1 MFSYIGRRL
10 LQSIPVLF
18 LVTLG
23 AFAIIVLV
31 PGDPAQHMLGYN
43 ATPESLRIL
52 REQLG
57 LDRSVTQQFWDF
69 FRGIAVGDFGESI
82 LKKEAVR
89 TVVAERSIVS
99 LVLLGYAVA
108 IALLVSLPIAIV
120 SALKRN
126 RWPDHLLRL
135 VSMVT
140 FAMPSFWL
148 GLLLALWFGL
158 NLGWFPVGGYKNV
171 HIFSVIHTLTL
182 PAATV
187 GLYLAPLLAR
197 SLRSS
202 LIEELDKDYVDAARA
217 RGFRES
223 RVIGKHVLRNSLI
236 STVTVLSLNVG
247 YLLSGT
253 VIVENVFAIPG
264 LGTLIVDA
272 VMQRDYPL
280 IQALTLFFGI
290 AVIATNLLADLTYAA
305 LDPRIRL
312 SGKRQ

>member
-1 MFSYIGRRL
+1 M
-10 LQSIPVLF
+10 
-18 LVTLG
+18 
-23 AFAIIVLV
+23 

-158 NLGWFPVGGYKNV
+158 NLGWFPVGGYKDV
-171 HIFSVIHTLTL
+171 HLFSVIHTLTL

-223 RVIGKHVLRNSLI
+223 RVVGKHVLRNSLI

>member
-1 MFSYIGRRL
+1 MFSYIGRRI
-10 LQSIPVLF
+10 LQSIPVLL
-18 LVTLG
+18 LVTVG
-23 AFAIIVLV
+23 AFAVIVLV

-57 LDRSVTQQFWDF
+57 LDRPVSEQFWDF
-69 FRGIAVGDFGESI
+69 LRGVVVGDFGESI
-82 LKKEAVR
+82 LKKEAVS
-89 TVVAERSIVS
+89 TVVGERAIVS
-99 LVLLGYAVA
+99 LLLLGYSVL
-108 IALLVSLPIAIV
+108 IALLVSIPIATV
-120 SALKRN
+120 SALRRN
-126 RWPDHLLRL
+126 RWPDHVLRFA
-135 VSMVT
+135 SMVT

-158 NLGWFPVGGYKNV
+158 YLGWFPVGGYKDSSIVNA
-171 HIFSVIHTLTL
+171 IYTLTL
-182 PAATV
+182 PAVTV

-202 LIEELDKDYVDAARA
+202 LIEELDRDYVDAARA
-217 RGFRES
+217 RGFTES
-223 RVIGKHVLRNSLI
+223 RVVGKHVLRNSLI
-236 STVTVLSLNVG
+236 ATVTVLSLNVG

-280 IQALTLFFGI
+280 IQALTLFFGV
-290 AVIATNLLADLTYAA
+290 AVIATNLMADLSYAM

-312 SGKRQ
+312 DRNR

>member
-1 MFSYIGRRL
+1 MFSYIGHRL

-18 LVTLG
+18 LVTLA
-23 AFAIIVLV
+23 AFAIIVVV

-43 ATPESLRIL
+43 ATPDSLRIL

-57 LDRSVTQQFWDF
+57 LDRPVTQQFWDF
-69 FRGIAVGDFGESI
+69 FRGVAVGDLGESI

-89 TVVAERSIVS
+89 GVIGDRAVASLLLLAYSI
-99 LVLLGYAVA
+99 A
-108 IALLVSLPIAIV
+108 IALLVSIPIAIV
-120 SALKRN
+120 SAVKRN
-126 RWPDHLLRL
+126 RWPDHVLRL

-148 GLLLALWFGL
+148 GLLFSLWFGL
-158 NLGWFPVGGYKNV
+158 YLGWFPVGGYAENNM
-171 HIFSVIHTLTL
+171 FSVLRTLTL
-182 PAATV
+182 PATTV

-197 SLRSS
+197 TLRSS
-202 LIEELDKDYVDAARA
+202 LIEELSKDYADAARA
-217 RGFRES
+217 RGFTES
-223 RVIGKHVLRNSLI
+223 RVIGRHVLRNSLI

-280 IQALTLFFGI
+280 IQGLTLFFGI

-312 SGKRQ
+312 GKKQK

>member
-1 MFSYIGRRL
+1 MFSYIVRRII
-10 LQSIPVLF
+10 QSIPVLL

-23 AFAIIVLV
+23 AFAVIILV

-57 LDRSVTQQFWDF
+57 LDRPISQQFWEF
-69 FRGIAVGDFGESI
+69 FQGAVVGDFGESI
-82 LKKEAVR
+82 LKKEAV
-89 TVVAERSIVS
+89 SIVVGERAIVS
-99 LVLLGYAVA
+99 ILLLGYSVF
-108 IALLVSLPIAIV
+108 IALFVSLPIATV
-120 SALKRN
+120 SALRRN
-126 RWPDHLLRL
+126 RWPDHLLRFA
-135 VSMVT
+135 SMIT

-158 NLGWFPVGGYKNV
+158 HLGWFPVGGYSDSN
-171 HIFSVIHTLTL
+171 ISSALYTLTL
-182 PAATV
+182 PAITI

-202 LIEELDKDYVDAARA
+202 LIEELDRDYVDAARG
-217 RGFRES
+217 RGFTET
-223 RVIGKHVLRNSLI
+223 RVIGGHVLRNSLI
-236 STVTVLSLNVG
+236 ATVTVLSLNVG

-280 IQALTLFFGI
+280 IQALTLFFGV
-290 AVIATNLLADLTYAA
+290 AVIITNLLADLSYAV

-312 SGKRQ
+312 ERKR

>member
-1 MFSYIGRRL
+1 M
-10 LQSIPVLF
+10 
-18 LVTLG
+18 
-23 AFAIIVLV
+23 

-126 RWPDHLLRL
+126 RWPDHVLRL

-171 HIFSVIHTLTL
+171 NIFSVIHTLTL

>member
-31 PGDPAQHMLGYN
+31 PGDPAQNMLGYN
-43 ATPESLRIL
+43 ATPDSLRIL

-57 LDRSVTQQFWDF
+57 LDRPVTQQFWDF

-126 RWPDHLLRL
+126 RWPDHVLRL
-135 VSMVT
+135 VSMIT

-148 GLLLALWFGL
+148 GLLLLLWFGL
-158 NLGWFPVGGYKNV
+158 YLGWFPVGGYKDV

-253 VIVENVFAIPG
+253 VIVENVFSIPG

>member
-1 MFSYIGRRL
+1 M
-10 LQSIPVLF
+10 
-18 LVTLG
+18 
-23 AFAIIVLV
+23 

-158 NLGWFPVGGYKNV
+158 NLGWFPVGGYKDV
-171 HIFSVIHTLTL
+171 HLFSVIHTLTL

>member
-1 MFSYIGRRL
+1 
-10 LQSIPVLF
+10 
-18 LVTLG
+18 LG

-158 NLGWFPVGGYKNV
+158 NLGWFPVGGYKDV
-171 HIFSVIHTLTL
+171 HLFSVIHTLTL

-223 RVIGKHVLRNSLI
+223 RVVGKHVLRNSLI

>member
-1 MFSYIGRRL
+1 
-10 LQSIPVLF
+10 
-18 LVTLG
+18 
-23 AFAIIVLV
+23 
-31 PGDPAQHMLGYN
+31 MLGYN
-43 ATPESLRIL
+43 ATPDSLRIL

-57 LDRSVTQQFWDF
+57 LDRPVTQQFWDF

-158 NLGWFPVGGYKNV
+158 NLGWFPVGGYKDV

-202 LIEELDKDYVDAARA
+202 LIEELDRDYVDAARA

>member
-158 NLGWFPVGGYKNV
+158 NLGWFPVGGYKDV
-171 HIFSVIHTLTL
+171 HLFSVIHTLTL

-247 YLLSGT
+247 YFLSGT

>member
-158 NLGWFPVGGYKNV
+158 NLGWFPVGGYKDV

>member
-126 RWPDHLLRL
+126 RWPDHVLRL

-158 NLGWFPVGGYKNV
+158 NLGWFPVGGYKDV
-171 HIFSVIHTLTL
+171 HLFSVIHTLTL

>member
-120 SALKRN
+120 SL
-126 RWPDHLLRL
+126 
-135 VSMVT
+135 
-140 FAMPSFWL
+140 
-148 GLLLALWFGL
+148 
-158 NLGWFPVGGYKNV
+158 
-171 HIFSVIHTLTL
+171 
-182 PAATV
+182 
-187 GLYLAPLLAR
+187 
-197 SLRSS
+197 S
-202 LIEELDKDYVDAARA
+202 LI
-217 RGFRES
+217 
-223 RVIGKHVLRNSLI
+223 HI
-236 STVTVLSLNVG
+236 SEPTRP
-247 YLLSGT
+247 Y
-253 VIVENVFAIPG
+253 
-264 LGTLIVDA
+264 
-272 VMQRDYPL
+272 
-280 IQALTLFFGI
+280 
-290 AVIATNLLADLTYAA
+290 
-305 LDPRIRL
+305 
-312 SGKRQ
+312 

>member
-1 MFSYIGRRL
+1 
-10 LQSIPVLF
+10 
-18 LVTLG
+18 
-23 AFAIIVLV
+23 
-31 PGDPAQHMLGYN
+31 MLGYN
-43 ATPESLRIL
+43 ATPDSLRIL

-57 LDRSVTQQFWDF
+57 LDRPVTQQFWDF

-99 LVLLGYAVA
+99 LVLLGYAVV

-126 RWPDHLLRL
+126 RWPDHVLRL

-158 NLGWFPVGGYKNV
+158 NLGWFPVGGYKDV

>member
-43 ATPESLRIL
+43 ATPDSLRIL

-158 NLGWFPVGGYKNV
+158 NLGWFPVGGYKDV
-171 HIFSVIHTLTL
+171 HLFSVIHTLTL

>member
-158 NLGWFPVGGYKNV
+158 NLGWFPVGGYKDV
-171 HIFSVIHTLTL
+171 HLFSVIHTLTL

>member
-1 MFSYIGRRL
+1 
-10 LQSIPVLF
+10 
-18 LVTLG
+18 
-23 AFAIIVLV
+23 
-31 PGDPAQHMLGYN
+31 MLGYN
-43 ATPESLRIL
+43 ATPDSLRIL

-57 LDRSVTQQFWDF
+57 LDRPVTQQFWDF
-69 FRGIAVGDFGESI
+69 FRGIAVGDFGDSI
-82 LKKEAVR
+82 LKKEAVK
-89 TVVAERSIVS
+89 TVVAERSIIS
-99 LVLLGYAVA
+99 LALLGYSVA
-108 IALLVSLPIAIV
+108 IALFVSLPIAVV

-126 RWPDHLLRL
+126 RWPDHVLRL
-135 VSMVT
+135 VSMIT

-158 NLGWFPVGGYKNV
+158 HLGWFPVGGYKDV

-182 PAATV
+182 PAATI

-280 IQALTLFFGI
+280 IQALTLFL
-290 AVIATNLLADLTYAA
+290 VSL
-305 LDPRIRL
+305 
-312 SGKRQ
+312 

>member
-1 MFSYIGRRL
+1 M
-10 LQSIPVLF
+10 
-18 LVTLG
+18 
-23 AFAIIVLV
+23 

-89 TVVAERSIVS
+89 TVVGERSIVS

-158 NLGWFPVGGYKNV
+158 NLGWFPVGGYKDV
-171 HIFSVIHTLTL
+171 HLFSVIHTLTL

-280 IQALTLFFGI
+280 IQALTLFFGV

>member
-1 MFSYIGRRL
+1 
-10 LQSIPVLF
+10 
-18 LVTLG
+18 
-23 AFAIIVLV
+23 
-31 PGDPAQHMLGYN
+31 MLGYN
-43 ATPESLRIL
+43 ATPDSLRIL

-57 LDRSVTQQFWDF
+57 LDRPVTQQFWDF
-69 FRGIAVGDFGESI
+69 FRGVAVGDLGESI

-89 TVVAERSIVS
+89 RVIGDRAVAS
-99 LVLLGYAVA
+99 LLLLAYSVA
-108 IALLVSLPIAIV
+108 IALLVSIPIAIV
-120 SALKRN
+120 SAVKRN
-126 RWPDHLLRL
+126 RWPDHALRL

-148 GLLLALWFGL
+148 GLLFALWFGL
-158 NLGWFPVGGYKNV
+158 YLGWFPVGGYAENNML
-171 HIFSVIHTLTL
+171 SVLRTLTL
-182 PAATV
+182 PATTV

-197 SLRSS
+197 TLRSS
-202 LIEELDKDYVDAARA
+202 LIEELSKDYVDAARA
-217 RGFRES
+217 RGFTES
-223 RVIGKHVLRNSLI
+223 RVIGRHALRNSLI

-280 IQALTLFFGI
+280 IQGLTLFFGI

-312 SGKRQ
+312 GKK

>member
-1 MFSYIGRRL
+1 M
-10 LQSIPVLF
+10 
-18 LVTLG
+18 
-23 AFAIIVLV
+23 

-43 ATPESLRIL
+43 ATPDSLRIL

-57 LDRSVTQQFWDF
+57 LDRPVTQQFWDF

-99 LVLLGYAVA
+99 LVLLGYAVV
-108 IALLVSLPIAIV
+108 IALSVSLPIAIV

-126 RWPDHLLRL
+126 RWPDHVLRL

-158 NLGWFPVGGYKNV
+158 NLGWFPVGGYKDV

>member
-89 TVVAERSIVS
+89 TVVGERSIVS

-158 NLGWFPVGGYKNV
+158 NLGWFPVGGYKDV
-171 HIFSVIHTLTL
+171 HLFSVIHTLTL

-280 IQALTLFFGI
+280 IQALTLFFGV

>member
-1 MFSYIGRRL
+1 MFSYILRRI
-10 LQSIPVLF
+10 LQSIPVVL
-18 LVTLG
+18 LVTIG
-23 AFAIIVLV
+23 AFSVIVLV

-57 LDRSVTQQFWDF
+57 LDRSISQQFWDF
-69 FRGIAVGDFGESI
+69 FRGVVVGDFGESI
-82 LKKEAVR
+82 LKKESVR
-89 TVVAERSIVS
+89 TVVGERAIVS
-99 LVLLGYAVA
+99 LFLLGYAVLV
-108 IALLVSLPIAIV
+108 ALLISIPIAIV
-120 SALKRN
+120 SALRKN
-126 RWPDHLLRL
+126 RWPDHILRL
-135 VSMVT
+135 TSMVT

-158 NLGWFPVGGYKNV
+158 YLGWFPVGGYNDAS
-171 HIFSVIHTLTL
+171 IFKAFHTLTL
-182 PAATV
+182 PAVTV

-202 LIEELDKDYVDAARA
+202 LIEELDRDYVDAARA
-217 RGFRES
+217 RGFTES
-223 RVIGKHVLRNSLI
+223 RVVGKHVLRNSLI

-280 IQALTLFFGI
+280 IQALTLFFGV
-290 AVIATNLLADLTYAA
+290 AVIATNLLADLSYAV

-312 SGKRQ
+312 SGKR